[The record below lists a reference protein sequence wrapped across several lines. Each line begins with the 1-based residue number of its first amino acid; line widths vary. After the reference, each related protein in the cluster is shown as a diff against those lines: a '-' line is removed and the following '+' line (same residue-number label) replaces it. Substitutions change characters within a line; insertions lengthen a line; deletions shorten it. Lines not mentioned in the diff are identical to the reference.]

1 MQPQDVNPQDLTTQ
15 PANQATTAQE
25 MRGKTTNCWKS
36 ETPAGNET
44 HGQHQ
49 VHSPAARMAATS
61 AQARRADKRATLLR
75 TDAATAQAD
84 TAATNRM
91 TDTAKNCV
99 NRQTRQPTALTSC
112 EETRAEQPATA
123 TRARRKLC
131 NEVT

>member
-1 MQPQDVNPQDLTTQ
+1 VQPPDVNPQVKTTQ

-25 MRGKTTNCWKS
+25 MRGKMTPCRKS

-49 VHSPAARMAATS
+49 AHSR
-61 AQARRADKRATLLR
+61 LR
-75 TDAATAQAD
+75 TDNANWQAD

-91 TDTAKNCV
+91 TDTEKNCV

-112 EETRAEQPATA
+112 EKTRAEQPATA